1 MDEVAAVT
9 EQGFKAW
16 RKRCDLTRHGAA
28 DFLGLSIS
36 TIDSYQIG
44 RRPVPQFVEAAMARH
59 PGERRARMR
68 SYIEAQ
74 LPSSMGDI
82 ELSSAFVGE
91 VLLGF
96 VELV

>member
-1 MDEVAAVT
+1 MS
-9 EQGFKAW
+9 EQEFRAW
-16 RKRCDLTRHGAA
+16 RKRCGLSRHGAA

-36 TIDSYQIG
+36 TIDSYQLG
-44 RRPVPQFVEAAMARH
+44 RRPIPQFVDAAAGRH
-59 PGERRARMR
+59 PIERRARML

-74 LPSSMGDI
+74 LPPSMSDV